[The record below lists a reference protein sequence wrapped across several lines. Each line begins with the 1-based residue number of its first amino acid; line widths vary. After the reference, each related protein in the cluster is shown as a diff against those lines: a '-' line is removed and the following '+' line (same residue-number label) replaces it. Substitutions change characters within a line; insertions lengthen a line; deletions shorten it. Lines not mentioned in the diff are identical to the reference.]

1 MSQSMEVVEMASQ
14 VLPGI
19 SYRGRAILRAVAD
32 GRAEVSC
39 SCEPDLRVDGLL
51 CCDQV
56 SARALVHGGYI
67 RPSAVRAAGQ
77 WEQAELTEAGHAF
90 LRPAGVTT
98 ADAA

>member
-1 MSQSMEVVEMASQ
+1 MASL

-19 SYRGRAILRAVAD
+19 TYRGRAILRAVAD

-51 CCDQV
+51 CCDQM

-67 RPSAVRAAGQ
+67 RAAAVRAAGR
-77 WEQAELTEAGHAF
+77 WERAELTEAGLAF
-90 LRPAGVTT
+90 LRPEPT

>member
-1 MSQSMEVVEMASQ
+1 MASM

-19 SYRGRAILRAVAD
+19 TYRGRAILRAVAD

-51 CCDQV
+51 FCDQM

-67 RPSAVRAAGQ
+67 RASVARAAGR
-77 WEQAELTEAGHAF
+77 WERAELTEAGLAF
-90 LRPAGVTT
+90 LRPA
-98 ADAA
+98 A